1 VQPKSGKL
9 SIKEKVGYSLGDTA
23 SNLFFQTF
31 IFFLL
36 FFYTDV
42 FGIPAA
48 SVATIFLVGRIWDA
62 INDPMMGMV
71 ADRTNTR
78 YGKFRPYL
86 LYAALPFGI
95 LGCIMFI
102 TPNLSTSGKVVY
114 AFITYNCMM
123 MIYTVINVPY
133 SALMGVITPNSQERT
148 VVSSFRFVAA
158 FVGQFIVQFAVLKLV
173 TIFGQGN
180 ETAGWQWAMAVMAGL
195 SVILWLMAFASTK
208 ERVQPMREQKSP
220 LKQDLSDL
228 FKNIPWVLIGSAT
241 IFQLLFNVIKGG
253 SIMYYFKYFVRDQQI
268 SLLGR
273 TLGFS
278 YDSLASTFLLVG
290 TAMTILGAVMTNIFS
305 KALGKSRS
313 YYGFLGIAALTTA
326 LFYVLRPQDLI
337 LMFILQ
343 ILSSYAVGP
352 VSVLQWAIYTDTA
365 DYSEWKTGRRATAL
379 IMAASLFALKLG
391 IALAGTFQAWILDSF
406 GFVANMAQS
415 AAAINGIKLLMSIF
429 PAIAGLIGAALMIF
443 YPLNNKMM
451 IQIEQDLAARRQE
464 RKKNM

>member
-1 VQPKSGKL
+1 MEEIISKL
-9 SIKEKVGYSLGDTA
+9 KLKEKVGYSLGDTA

-36 FFYTDV
+36 YFYTDV

-48 SVATIFLVGRIWDA
+48 SVASIFLIGRIWDA
-62 INDPMMGMV
+62 VNDPMMGMI
-71 ADRTNTR
+71 ADRTNTKF
-78 YGKFRPYL
+78 GKFRPYL

-95 LGCIMFI
+95 LGFIMFI
-102 TPNLSTSGKVVY
+102 TPDISTSGKVIY

-158 FVGQFIVQFAVLKLV
+158 FVGQFIVQFAVLRLV
-173 TIFGQGN
+173 TVFGKGN
-180 ETAGWQWAMAVMAGL
+180 EVAGWQWAMAVMAGL
-195 SVILWLMAFASTK
+195 SVLLWLATFVSTK
-208 ERVQPMREQKSP
+208 ERVQPIKEQKNP

-228 FKNIPWVLIGSAT
+228 FKNRPWVLIGSAT

-253 SIMYYFKYFVRDQQI
+253 SIMYYFKYFVQDQQL
-268 SLLGR
+268 SLLGK
-273 TLGFS
+273 TFSFS
-278 YDSLASTFLLVG
+278 YQSLTSTFLLVG
-290 TAMTILGAVMTNIFS
+290 TAMTILGAVMTSIFS
-305 KALGKSRS
+305 KKLGKSRC
-313 YYGFLGIAALTTA
+313 YYSFLGIAAVTTA
-326 LFYVLRPQDLI
+326 LFYVLKPQDII

-343 ILSSYAVGP
+343 IISSFAVGP

-391 IALAGTFQAWILDSF
+391 IALAGSIQAWILDSF
-406 GFVANMAQS
+406 GFIANVAQS
-415 AAAINGIKLLMSIF
+415 AAALNGIKLLMSIF
-429 PAIAGLIGAALMIF
+429 PAIAGIIAVALMVF

-451 IQIEQDLAARRQE
+451 VQIEKDLTARRKSSNSQ
-464 RKKNM
+464 